1 MGLAVG
7 LNPPSVYNRK
17 TQALMQQSM
26 IPGDSQECWE
36 QEFHEHGEN
45 MHEKFLNGKKQST
58 DVLNELVA
66 Q

>member
-1 MGLAVG
+1 
-7 LNPPSVYNRK
+7 
-17 TQALMQQSM
+17 MQQSM